1 VLSPPAGM
9 LNLFRTPTGKT
20 IVGIIVFGIIVVF
33 ALEFRTGRGSP
44 TANLTTECAVKYAGT
59 CVDQKDYFAAYGVAA
74 RTLEPKA
81 ARNLRMMKVVLDG
94 LAERELLVAEA
105 ERLGLAVSEDV
116 LDRELAAG
124 RAQVSLPAEQA
135 EALAFRLGLCR
146 RDLAS
151 YGCEFGA
158 PLGVRQLRVSR
169 TENEPFDYKLYEKE
183 IRLLANRGPKEF
195 RAGQER
201 EILAEQVRDLVRQ
214 RARIAENEALAVF
227 ERERTRVVVRSV
239 VLEREWFAKYAVD
252 TSPAAVDKWAAAN
265 ATQLDEALKAE
276 RDKFT
281 AGCPLVSEIAV
292 PLSSGALEQEKTE
305 ARAKLDELRAR
316 LGKGEAFESV
326 AREASAA
333 PSSAFGGKLGCLTSS
348 YGVGSDL
355 LLEAAKKLTPGA
367 LSEVIE
373 TPRALHVLRLDGTLD
388 AASLE
393 REARAQVARGLYLR
407 TAADQ
412 SMRGFATELVNQTK
426 AGAKLEEV
434 TRALTDELARKSAPA
449 KATGKE
455 PSSPPGLLATNRPRF
470 EVSPAFTQA
479 GNPLPDVEPSEPLA
493 ARAFE
498 LTAPDAIDERPIETR
513 TGLVVMQLK
522 ERTAASREEF
532 DKSKG
537 PLLRALQRAKAQEA
551 VTRYVADLRKGAGA
565 KLKIDA
571 RFAEEPKA
579 ESVEN

>member
-1 VLSPPAGM
+1 M

-20 IVGIIVFGIIVVF
+20 MIGIIVFGIIVVF
-33 ALEFRTGRGSP
+33 ALEFRAGRGSP
-44 TANLTTECAVKYAGT
+44 TSNLTTECAVKYAGN
-59 CVDQKDYFAAYGVAA
+59 CVDQKDYFAAYGVTA

-81 ARNLRMMKVVLDG
+81 ARNMRMKKVVLDG

-116 LDRELAAG
+116 LDRELTAG

-158 PLGVRQLRVSR
+158 PTGVRQLRVSR

-195 RAGQER
+195 RSAQER
-201 EILAEQVRDLVRQ
+201 EILAEQLRDLVRQ
-214 RARIAENEALAVF
+214 RARISENEAFSVF

-252 TSPAAVDKWAAAN
+252 TSAAAVDQWAAAN
-265 ATQLDEALKAE
+265 AAPVDEALKTE

-292 PLSSGALEQEKTE
+292 PLAPGALDTEKTE

-316 LGKGEAFESV
+316 LAKGESFEAV

-333 PSSAFGGKLGCLTSS
+333 PSSAFGGKLGCLTPS
-348 YGVGSDL
+348 YGIGSGV
-355 LLEAAKKLTPGA
+355 LLEAAKKLAPGA
-367 LSEVIE
+367 LSEVLE

-393 REARAQVARGLYLR
+393 REARAQVARGLYLKF
-407 TAADQ
+407 AADQ
-412 SMRGFATELVNQTK
+412 SMRAFATELVNQTK

-434 TRALTDELARKSAPA
+434 TRALTDELARKGAP
-449 KATGKE
+449 KTVGRE
-455 PSSPPGLLATNRPRF
+455 PASPPGLLAVSRPRF
-470 EVSPAFTQA
+470 EVSPAFTLA

-498 LTAPDAIDERPIETR
+498 LTTPDAVDERPIETR

-537 PLLRALQRAKAQEA
+537 PLLRALQRAKAHEA
-551 VTRYVADLRKGAGA
+551 VTRYVAELRKSAGA
-565 KLKIDA
+565 KLKVDP
-571 RFAEEPKA
+571 RFAEEANA

>member
-1 VLSPPAGM
+1 M
-9 LNLFRTPTGKT
+9 LNLFRTSTGKT
-20 IVGIIVFGIIVVF
+20 LVGIIVFGIIVVF

-44 TANLTTECAVKYAGT
+44 TSSLTTECAVRYAGN
-59 CVDQKDYFAAYGVAA
+59 CVDQKDFFAAYGVAA

-81 ARNLRMMKVVLDG
+81 ARNMRMKKVVLDG

-105 ERLGLAVSEDV
+105 ERLGLAVSEDA
-116 LDRELAAG
+116 LDRELTAG
-124 RAQVSLPAEQA
+124 RAQVSLPAEQT

-158 PLGVRQLRVSR
+158 PTGVRQLRVSR

-195 RAGQER
+195 RSAQER
-201 EILAEQVRDLVRQ
+201 ELLAEQMRDLVRQ
-214 RARIAENEALAVF
+214 RARISENEAYSVF

-239 VLEREWFAKYAVD
+239 VLEREWFAKHAVD
-252 TSPAAVDKWAAAN
+252 TSPGAVDKWAAAN
-265 ATQLDEALKAE
+265 AAPVDEALKAE
-276 RDKFT
+276 REKFT

-292 PLSSGALEQEKTE
+292 PLAPGALDAEKAE
-305 ARAKLDELRAR
+305 ARAKLDALRAR
-316 LGKGEAFESV
+316 LAKGEAFEAL

-333 PSSAFGGKLGCLTSS
+333 PSSAFGGKLGCLTPS
-348 YGVGSDL
+348 YGIGSEV
-355 LLEAAKKLTPGA
+355 LLEAAKKLAPGA
-367 LSEVIE
+367 LSEVLE
-373 TPRALHVLRLDGTLD
+373 TPRALHLLRLDGTLD
-388 AASLE
+388 ATSLE
-393 REARAQVARGLYLR
+393 REARAQVARGLYLKF
-407 TAADQ
+407 AADQ
-412 SMRGFATELVNQTK
+412 SMRAFATELVNQTK

-434 TRALTDELARKSAPA
+434 TRALTDELARKGASPKTA
-449 KATGKE
+449 GQE
-455 PSSPPGLLATNRPRF
+455 PSSPPGLLAANRPRF
-470 EVSPAFTQA
+470 EVSQAFTLA

-498 LTAPDAIDERPIETR
+498 LTTPDAVDERPIETR

-532 DKSKG
+532 EKSKA
-537 PLLRALQRAKAQEA
+537 PLLRALQRAKAHEA
-551 VTRYVADLRKGAGA
+551 VARYVADLRKGAGT
-565 KLKIDA
+565 KLKVDP
-571 RFAEEPKA
+571 RFAEEAKA

>member
-1 VLSPPAGM
+1 M

-20 IVGIIVFGIIVVF
+20 MVGIIVFGIIVVF
-33 ALEFRTGRGSP
+33 ALEFRAGRGSP
-44 TANLTTECAVKYAGT
+44 TSNLTTECAISYAGN

-81 ARNLRMMKVVLDG
+81 ARNMRMKKVVLDG

-116 LDRELAAG
+116 LDRELTAG

-158 PLGVRQLRVSR
+158 PTGVRQLRVSR

-195 RAGQER
+195 RSAQER

-214 RARIAENEALAVF
+214 RARISENEAFSVF

-252 TSPAAVDKWAAAN
+252 TSAAAVDKWAAAN
-265 ATQLDEALKAE
+265 AAPVDEALKTE

-292 PLSSGALEQEKTE
+292 PLAPGALDTEKTE

-316 LGKGEAFESV
+316 LAKGESFEAV

-333 PSSAFGGKLGCLTSS
+333 PSSAFGGKLGCLTPS
-348 YGVGSDL
+348 YGVGSEV
-355 LLEAAKKLTPGA
+355 LLEAAKKLAPGA
-367 LSEVIE
+367 LSEVLE
-373 TPRALHVLRLDGTLD
+373 TPRALHFLRLDGTLD
-388 AASLE
+388 AGSLE
-393 REARAQVARGLYLR
+393 REARAQVARGLYLKF
-407 TAADQ
+407 AADQ
-412 SMRGFATELVNQTK
+412 SMRAFATELVNQTK

-434 TRALTDELARKSAPA
+434 TRALTDELARKGAPKTA
-449 KATGKE
+449 AKE
-455 PSSPPGLLATNRPRF
+455 PASPPGLLAVNRPRF
-470 EVSPAFTQA
+470 EVSPAFTLA

-498 LTAPDAIDERPIETR
+498 LTTPEAVDERPIETR

-537 PLLRALQRAKAQEA
+537 ELLRALQRAKAHEA
-551 VTRYVADLRKGAGA
+551 VTRYVAELRKGAGA
-565 KLKIDA
+565 KLKVDP

>member
-1 VLSPPAGM
+1 M

-20 IVGIIVFGIIVVF
+20 MVGIIVFGIIVVF
-33 ALEFRTGRGSP
+33 ALEFRAGRGSP
-44 TANLTTECAVKYAGT
+44 TSNLTTECAVKYAGN
-59 CVDQKDYFAAYGVAA
+59 CVDQKDYFAAYGVTA

-81 ARNLRMMKVVLDG
+81 ARNMRMKKVVLDG

-116 LDRELAAG
+116 LDRELTAG

-158 PLGVRQLRVSR
+158 PTGVRQLRVSR

-195 RAGQER
+195 RSAQER
-201 EILAEQVRDLVRQ
+201 EILAEQLRDLVRQ
-214 RARIAENEALAVF
+214 RARISENEAFSVF

-252 TSPAAVDKWAAAN
+252 TSAAAVDQWAAAN
-265 ATQLDEALKAE
+265 AAPVDEALKTE

-292 PLSSGALEQEKTE
+292 PLAPGALDTEKTE

-316 LGKGEAFESV
+316 LAKGESFEAV

-333 PSSAFGGKLGCLTSS
+333 PSSAFGGKLGCLTPS
-348 YGVGSDL
+348 YGIGSGV
-355 LLEAAKKLTPGA
+355 LLEAAKKLAPGA
-367 LSEVIE
+367 LSEVLE

-393 REARAQVARGLYLR
+393 REARAQVARGLYLKF
-407 TAADQ
+407 AADQ
-412 SMRGFATELVNQTK
+412 SMRAFATELVNQTK

-434 TRALTDELARKSAPA
+434 TRALTDELARKGAP
-449 KATGKE
+449 KTVGRE
-455 PSSPPGLLATNRPRF
+455 PASPPGLLAVSRPRF
-470 EVSPAFTQA
+470 EVSPAFTLA

-498 LTAPDAIDERPIETR
+498 LTTPDAVDERPIETR

-537 PLLRALQRAKAQEA
+537 PLLRALQRAKAHEA
-551 VTRYVADLRKGAGA
+551 VTRYVAELRKSAGA
-565 KLKIDA
+565 KLKVDP
-571 RFAEEPKA
+571 RFAEEANA